1 MGKAVCTQR
10 AAAADSGER
19 DGYAE
24 GEVEEEDGTVVF
36 VGSIGFWLLLLC
48 IVGAALLF
56 VCFCIGCV
64 VVQGKNNS
72 SSSTRRSS
80 SGYGSNDD
88 GKQLQR
94 IDTYR
99 FNASARRRAS
109 EDVNTLTA
117 SSRLNRS
124 QRLNHARSSR
134 RQQQV

>member
-1 MGKAVCTQR
+1 MG
-10 AAAADSGER
+10 
-19 DGYAE
+19 
-24 GEVEEEDGTVVF
+24 
-36 VGSIGFWLLLLC
+36 GSIGFWLLLLC

-64 VVQGKNNS
+64 VVQDKNNS
-72 SSSTRRSS
+72 SSSTRGGTRRS
-80 SGYGSNDD
+80 SNDD

>member
-72 SSSTRRSS
+72 SSSTRGGTRHSS
-80 SGYGSNDD
+80 NGD